1 MSNQLRRITSIRI
14 PINEV
19 KISPGRRKA
28 DPAHINELSQSIA
41 DVGLLNPIT
50 VNSSHTLIAG
60 LHPEAIAWNRPGH
73 VNNHQSSSDNLTL
86 EPKVKSFVEDTAE
99 KLGVSTRTVERRLW
113 MAKHLTPKA
122 MDTLAARFTEAR

>member
-1 MSNQLRRITSIRI
+1 MRI

-28 DPAHINELSQSIA
+28 DSAHINELSQSIA

-50 VNSSHTLIAG
+50 VDSSHTLIAG
-60 LHPEAIAWNRPGH
+60 LHPEAIVWNRPRH

-86 EPKVKSFVEDTAE
+86 EPRVKSFVEDTTE

-113 MAKHLTPKA
+113 MAEHLTPKA
-122 MDTLAARFTEAR
+122 MDALAARFTEAR